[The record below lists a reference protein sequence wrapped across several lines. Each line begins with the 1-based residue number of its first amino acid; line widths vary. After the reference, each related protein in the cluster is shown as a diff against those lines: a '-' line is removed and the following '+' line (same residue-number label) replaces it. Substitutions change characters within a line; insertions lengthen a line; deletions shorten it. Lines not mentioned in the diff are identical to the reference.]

1 MYRCFYFVLLL
12 VFLHSKDGNA
22 QVGGLGMER
31 MDSSTIEI
39 GSGIPLNILNRS
51 FEKDVL
57 LGSEYSNEDFVNATV
72 NGTSQAYKLRYNNYL
87 DVFEYEIVVNN
98 IIYISKEQYK
108 EVRYEDLVNATVN
121 GSSQA
126 FKLRYNNYLDVLE
139 YENVVNN
146 IIYIS
151 KEQYKEVHFHDS
163 SSYVLKEYPSKKE
176 TKEGYLLAAGNEN
189 SKIRIYTTQ
198 LMEYK
203 ASKMAQ
209 NSYEKSSQPEYKLKK
224 STFFIEYNDKL
235 IPFNKGKDLTK
246 AFPEHKKDIK
256 AFFKQNNISLDSP
269 DIIKLQNFL
278 TSIL

>member
-72 NGTSQAYKLRYNNYL
+72 NGTSQAFKLRYNNYL
-87 DVFEYEIVVNN
+87 DVFEYEKVVNN

-108 EVRYEDLVNATVN
+108 EVRFEDNRT
-121 GSSQA
+121 
-126 FKLRYNNYLDVLE
+126 
-139 YENVVNN
+139 
-146 IIYIS
+146 
-151 KEQYKEVHFHDS
+151 
-163 SSYVLKEYPSKKE
+163 YVLKEYPLKKE
-176 TKEGYLLAAGNEN
+176 TKEGYLLAVGNEN